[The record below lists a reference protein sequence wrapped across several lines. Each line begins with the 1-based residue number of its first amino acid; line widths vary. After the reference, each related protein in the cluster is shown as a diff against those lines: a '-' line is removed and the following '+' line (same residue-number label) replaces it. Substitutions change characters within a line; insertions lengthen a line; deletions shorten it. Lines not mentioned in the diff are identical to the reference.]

1 MTEEKKLPPLKTI
14 ILVEDE
20 PDIQILI
27 KIALETVGKFNVQIF
42 SSGKELIKQIDSLS
56 ADLILLDVMMP
67 DMDGMTVLLNLRKN
81 PHSTKIPVIFI
92 TASVSNKDIA
102 KYKKT
107 GALDV
112 IAKPFDPMTL
122 ADRVANMEG
131 KLWLMSQT

>member
-122 ADRVANMEG
+122 ADRVKQIWKENYG
-131 KLWLMSQT
+131 

>member
-1 MTEEKKLPPLKTI
+1 MTEEKKLPQLKSI

-27 KIALETVGKFNVQIF
+27 KIALETVGKFNIQIF
-42 SSGKELIKQIDSLS
+42 SSGKDLIKQIDSLS

-67 DMDGMTVLLNLRKN
+67 DMDGMSVLLNLQKN
-81 PHSTKIPVIFI
+81 PHSARIPVVFI

-122 ADRVANMEG
+122 ADRVKQIWKEKYG
-131 KLWLMSQT
+131 

>member
-1 MTEEKKLPPLKTI
+1 MTEEKKLPPLKSI

-27 KIALETVGKFNVQIF
+27 KIALETVGKFNIQIF
-42 SSGKELIKQIDSLS
+42 SSGKDLIKQIDSLS

-67 DMDGMTVLLNLRKN
+67 DMDGMSVLLNLQKN
-81 PHSTKIPVIFI
+81 PHSARIPVVFI

-122 ADRVANMEG
+122 ADRVKQIWKEKYG
-131 KLWLMSQT
+131 